1 MPNPAPERSELIADD
16 GLRYK
21 FKSAGS
27 PFSPGALG
35 STMSCVR
42 CGKHRPRAMLCV
54 KRLAGSLFLTC
65 MPSCTAVNAALAS
78 EGQNDDAQR

>member
-1 MPNPAPERSELIADD
+1 MPHSAPDRSEVADD

-21 FKSAGS
+21 FKAAGS
-27 PFSPGALG
+27 PFAPGVLG

-42 CGKHRPRAMLCV
+42 CGKHRPRTMLCV

-65 MPSCTAVNAALAS
+65 MPSCTAVNAALAGES
-78 EGQNDDAQR
+78 RNDTGPR